1 MNTFFKAFFAT
12 LLALFVF
19 SVIVLVTLGGVVTGI
34 TKSLEKKE
42 VALEPNSVLVL
53 DLNYDIPE
61 QTHFGLPMTPF
72 GLLDIDHSTGL
83 NDILRAIENAKT
95 DPNIKGI
102 LIRMGLNVNGYATLE
117 EIRNA
122 LHSFEHDTDKFVWS
136 YGEYVNQS
144 SYYLGSVADE
154 VYLNPAGALEFKG
167 LAAQLVFIR
176 GTLDKLGIQTQVFWA
191 GEFKSA
197 TEPLRLDKMSDQ
209 NRQQTREY
217 IDGLFSQ
224 LLEDMAASR
233 KMSIDSLKSVAY
245 HMSAWYPPF
254 AVNKGLLNGLIYEDE
269 LMTKLNEK
277 LGIGIKDEAPMVS
290 LTEYIKTIP
299 KATGNWDAQI
309 AVVYA
314 EGGIV
319 DGEGENGSIGSVNY
333 REIFAEIRKDNDI
346 KAVVIRVNSGGGS
359 ALASDVLWREISLLK
374 KEKPVIISMGDYAAS
389 GGYMMACNATKIYA
403 QPTTLTGSIGVFLIL
418 PEVSGF
424 MQDKLGMTTDT
435 VLTGLFSDFPAITR
449 QANTGEAAVLQAG
462 VDSTYISFKQLVAE
476 GRGMDMEAV
485 ESLAKGRVWLGS
497 TARDLGLVD
506 ELGGLNDAIDAA
518 VQLAKLEDYR
528 ITEYPQQEI
537 GFWEEM
543 VMTFSEETKQALIG
557 NELGALFEPYS
568 QVRQYLEHPVI
579 RAELPYLIQIK

>member
-19 SVIVLVTLGGVVTGI
+19 SIIVLVTLGGVVTGI
-34 TKSLEKKE
+34 SKSLEKKE

-61 QTHFGLPMTPF
+61 QTHFGLPVTPF

-83 NDILRAIENAKT
+83 NDILKAIDHAKT

-102 LIRMGLNVNGYATLE
+102 LIKMGVNINGYATLE

-122 LHSFEHDTDKFVWS
+122 LHSFEHDTDKFVLA

-167 LAAQLVFIR
+167 LAAQLIFIK

-197 TEPLRLDKMSDQ
+197 TEPLRLNQMSEQ
-209 NRQQTREY
+209 NRRQTREY
-217 IDGLFSQ
+217 IDGLYGQ
-224 LLEDMAASR
+224 LLEDMAVSR
-233 KMSIDSLKSVAY
+233 KMSSDSLRSVAY

-254 AVNKGLLNGLIYEDE
+254 AVSKGLLNGLMYEDE
-269 LMTKLNEK
+269 LLSHLTEK
-277 LGIGIKDEAPMVS
+277 LGLGVEAEVPVVS
-290 LTEYIKTIP
+290 LTDYIKTIP
-299 KATGNWDAQI
+299 KASGNWDAQI

-314 EGGIV
+314 EGSIV
-319 DGEGENGSIGSVNY
+319 DGEGENGAIGSINY
-333 REIFAEIRKDNDI
+333 REIFAEIRKDPEI

-359 ALASDVLWREISLLK
+359 ALASEVLWREISILK
-374 KEKPVIISMGDYAAS
+374 KEKPVVVSMGDYAAS
-389 GGYMMACNATKIYA
+389 GGYMMACNASKIYA
-403 QPTTLTGSIGVFLIL
+403 QPNTLTGSIGVFLLL
-418 PEVSGF
+418 PEVSAF

-435 VLTGLFSDFPAITR
+435 VLTGLFSDFPTISR
-449 QANTGEAAVLQAG
+449 PANAGEAAVLQAG
-462 VDSTYISFKQLVAE
+462 VDSAYLSFKQLVAA
-476 GRGMDMEAV
+476 GRGKDMETI
-485 ESLAKGRVWLGS
+485 ESVAKGRVWLGS
-497 TARDLGLVD
+497 TARDLGLID
-506 ELGGLNDAIDAA
+506 ELGGLQDAVDAA
-518 VQLAKLEDYR
+518 VELAKLEDYR

-543 VMTFSEETKQALIG
+543 VMTFSEESKQAIMG
-557 NELGALFEPYS
+557 NELGALFEPYR

-579 RAELPYLIQIK
+579 RAEIPYLIQIK